1 MRASINQVASPVR
14 YPRAET
20 SIREPRVMLN
30 RIFLIG
36 AMVGILLAH
45 AVVFTKLIQGS
56 APVTASR
63 LWPHDLTKPS
73 GEPAFTFHS
82 KRKTLKYMR
91 NLRRLRH
98 DVASES

>member
-14 YPRAET
+14 YPRAEM

-45 AVVFTKLIQGS
+45 GVVLYKIDSGVRAS
-56 APVTASR
+56 DIKPVMASR
-63 LWPHDLTKPS
+63 SHK
-73 GEPAFTFHS
+73 AFW
-82 KRKTLKYMR
+82 
-91 NLRRLRH
+91 
-98 DVASES
+98 